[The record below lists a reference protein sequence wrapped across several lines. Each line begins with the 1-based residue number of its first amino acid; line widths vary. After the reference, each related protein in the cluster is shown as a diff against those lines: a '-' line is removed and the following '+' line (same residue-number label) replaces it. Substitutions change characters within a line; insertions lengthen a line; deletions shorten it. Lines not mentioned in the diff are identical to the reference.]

1 MPVLDAIQVCSSKS
15 ESMCRTFQD
24 ETLNMPPVISFAKF
38 NFEESR
44 YQRGN
49 KCWLATT
56 LLKAVKDQE
65 LEPFD
70 YPVAGYDMSKRYFSL
85 ENMDDFCWQV
95 RRTLAADYENY
106 PIILD
111 DYGQVAD
118 GNHRL
123 CHAIID
129 GVATVKAYRLV
140 TMPGPDFVEKE

>member
-1 MPVLDAIQVCSSKS
+1 MCVVKS

-24 ETLNMPPVISFAKF
+24 ETLIMPPVISFAKF
-38 NFEESR
+38 DFEESR
-44 YQRGN
+44 YHRGN
-49 KCWLATT
+49 KYWNATT
-56 LLKAVKDQE
+56 LMKAVKDQE

-70 YPVAGYDMSKRYFSL
+70 YPVACYDMSNKYFSL

-95 RRTLAADYENY
+95 RRTLAADYENH

-111 DYGQVAD
+111 DMGQVAD

-129 GVATVKAYRLV
+129 GVSSVKAYRLV
-140 TMPGPDFVEKE
+140 NMPEPDFIEKE

>member
-1 MPVLDAIQVCSSKS
+1 MPVLDAIQVCASKS
-15 ESMCRTFQD
+15 EGMCRTFQD
-24 ETLNMPPVISFAKF
+24 ETLKMPPVISFSKF

-44 YQRGN
+44 YHRGN
-49 KCWLATT
+49 KYWYATT

-70 YPVAGYDMSKRYFSL
+70 YPVAAYDMSNSYFSL
-85 ENMDDFCWQV
+85 QNMDDFCWQV
-95 RRTLAADYENY
+95 RRTLAADYESH

-111 DYGQVAD
+111 DLGQVAD

-129 GVATVKAYRLV
+129 GVASVKAYRL
-140 TMPGPDFVEKE
+140 TSMPEPDFVE